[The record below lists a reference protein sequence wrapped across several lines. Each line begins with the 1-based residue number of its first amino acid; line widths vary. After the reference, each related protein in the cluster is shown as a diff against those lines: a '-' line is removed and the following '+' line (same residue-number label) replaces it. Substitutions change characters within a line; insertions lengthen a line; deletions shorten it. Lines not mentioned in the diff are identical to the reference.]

1 MLSFLVVLLAWF
13 FQAFTGFGAGI
24 FIVGILSLFY
34 NPKEVVVS
42 SSLIN
47 FWGNLFV
54 FLSLRS
60 KSSPNFKLLMPLVLG
75 SFLGIAIS
83 SKVLILISKDALRAL
98 IGIFILLLGI
108 YDLLVQRDVL
118 KFRLKESFRN
128 GLFAGFL
135 GGLFAGLVGMGGP
148 PPVVY
153 LNQVCKNVERFK
165 MTLALYFSFNVL
177 TRVFFY
183 FLYGDESLWNTE
195 LILYSFFGVPLGIY
209 LGLKLSEYVKPK
221 VLKQIVSLSVLF
233 LGVFLF
239 IFSLK

>member
-1 MLSFLVVLLAWF
+1 MISFIVVFAGWF

-47 FWGNLFV
+47 LWGNIFV

-60 KSSPNFKLLMPLVLG
+60 KASPSFKLLIPLVIG
-75 SFLGIAIS
+75 SFLGIALS

-98 IGIFILLLGI
+98 IGVFILFLGL
-108 YDLLVQRDVL
+108 YDFFVQRGWL
-118 KFRLKESFRN
+118 KVRLKESFFN
-128 GLFAGFL
+128 GILAGFL
-135 GGLFAGLVGMGGP
+135 GGLSAGLVGMGGP

-153 LNQVCKNVERFK
+153 LNQVCKDIERFK
-165 MTLALYFSFNVL
+165 ITLALYFSFNVL

-183 FLYGDESLWNTE
+183 LVYGGMGLWNGE
-195 LILYSFFGVPLGIY
+195 LILSSLFAVPLGIY
-209 LGLKLSEYVKPK
+209 LGLKASEYIKPK
-221 VLKQIVSLSVLF
+221 TLKQFISLSVFF
-233 LGVFLF
+233 LGFLLF
-239 IFSLK
+239 VFSL

>member
-1 MLSFLVVLLAWF
+1 MIPFLVVFAGWF

-47 FWGNLFV
+47 LWGNIFV

-60 KSSPNFKLLMPLVLG
+60 KASPSFKLLIPLVIG
-75 SFLGIAIS
+75 SFLGIALS

-98 IGIFILLLGI
+98 IGVFILFLGL
-108 YDLLVQRDVL
+108 YDFFVQRGWL
-118 KFRLKESFRN
+118 KVRLKESFFN
-128 GLFAGFL
+128 GILAGFL
-135 GGLFAGLVGMGGP
+135 GGLSAGLVGMGGP

-153 LNQVCKNVERFK
+153 LNQVCKDIERFK
-165 MTLALYFSFNVL
+165 ITLALYFSFNVL

-183 FLYGDESLWNTE
+183 LVYGGMGLWNGE
-195 LILYSFFGVPLGIY
+195 LILSSLFAVPLGIY
-209 LGLKLSEYVKPK
+209 LGLKASEYIKPK
-221 VLKQIVSLSVLF
+221 ALKQFISLSVFF
-233 LGVFLF
+233 LGFLLF
-239 IFSLK
+239 VFSL